1 MYTNTLFSCIF
12 TLKESRVNVRCVS
25 YLATTPMDVR
35 DWVPV
40 NLKELGDTVV
50 IDLRTVEV
58 MDGMD
63 IEFVLQ
69 PQTHQIVGI
78 EVHPLGS
85 RLRRPVRDASIEE
98 AGAFLATTP
107 KDVGVPDQSQD

>member
-1 MYTNTLFSCIF
+1 MLYPNKLCSCIF

-25 YLATTPMDVR
+25 HLATTPKDVR

-50 IDLRTVEV
+50 IDRRTVEV

-69 PQTHQIVGI
+69 PQTRQIVGI
-78 EVHPLGS
+78 EVRPPDDQHTHQTRVSQTTGNDRKPLGVS
-85 RLRRPVRDASIEE
+85 APEE
-98 AGAFLATTP
+98 
-107 KDVGVPDQSQD
+107 VGRGPG